1 MIASPARFFALTFFV
16 LAGCATVPERDLVL
30 EDARSA
36 VYTARSDPQVVS
48 YAPEEL
54 RQAVVTLNQADDL
67 ALRGGSVSEVDRLAL
82 VANQRAGF
90 AQQVARTRSVEAA
103 LAAQQAANS
112 AQLQADL
119 SRRQAE
125 AAQLQAAAAQRQAEE
140 AQRRAAA
147 VQLQTLPPVAP
158 LPPGA
163 TVGVAREQ
171 IADLPALPSP
181 RGLVVTLNDTMFYP
195 RSADLEPRGQYAVQK
210 LATFLTTHPE
220 RTVAIEGFADTNDYA
235 ARKLSEQRA
244 TAVQAA
250 LVNLGV
256 DSRRTVARGY
266 GRDYPIASDDTPAA
280 RQLNRRVEVVV
291 SDRGGV
297 VIVPRG

>member
-1 MIASPARFFALTFFV
+1 MFARPVKSYLVLILLA

-30 EDARSA
+30 ENARVA
-36 VYTARSDPQVVS
+36 VSSARSDPQVIS

-54 RQAVVTLNQADDL
+54 RQAVVTLGQADDL
-67 ALRGGSVSEVDRLAL
+67 ALHGGSASEVDRLAL
-82 VANQRAGF
+82 AANQRAEF
-90 AQQVARTRSVEAA
+90 AQRIARTRSAEAA
-103 LAAQQAANS
+103 LAAQQTANT

-125 AAQLQAAAAQRQAEE
+125 AAQMQAAAAQRQAEE

-147 VQLQTLPPVAP
+147 IQLQTLPAVAS
-158 LPPGA
+158 PPTEAGIA
-163 TVGVAREQ
+163 PQR
-171 IADLPALPSP
+171 IADLPVLPSA
-181 RGLVVTLNDTMFYP
+181 RGLVITLNDAMFYP
-195 RSADLEPRGQYAVQK
+195 RSADLEPRGQYTVQR

-235 ARKLSEQRA
+235 DRNLSERRA
-244 TAVQAA
+244 RAVQEA

-266 GRDYPIASDDTPAA
+266 GREYPVASNDTPAG
-280 RQLNRRVEVVV
+280 REMNRRVEVVI
-291 SDRGGV
+291 SDRGGIV
-297 VIVPRG
+297 VPRG